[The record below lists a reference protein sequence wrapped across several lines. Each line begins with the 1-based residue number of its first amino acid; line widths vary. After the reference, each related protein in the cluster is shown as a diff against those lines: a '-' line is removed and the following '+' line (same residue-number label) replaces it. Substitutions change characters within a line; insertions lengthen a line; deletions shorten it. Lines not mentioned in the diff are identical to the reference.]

1 MFPQAPSAPPMM
13 PSRPSGPPPGMG
25 GGMPP
30 GMPPGMGG
38 DMGGD
43 MGGGAP
49 VDEAQV
55 REVVSKLEMLLQQLY
70 QKFPFLNQ

>member
-13 PSRPSGPPPGMG
+13 PSRPSGPPPGRG

-30 GMPPGMGG
+30 GMPPG
-38 DMGGD
+38 MGGD

>member
-38 DMGGD
+38 DMGG
-43 MGGGAP
+43 GAP

>member
-30 GMPPGMGG
+30 GM
-38 DMGGD
+38 
-43 MGGGAP
+43 GGGAP

-70 QKFPFLNQ
+70 QKFRFLNQ

>member
-30 GMPPGMGG
+30 GMGGGME
-38 DMGGD
+38 
-43 MGGGAP
+43 GGAP
-49 VDEAQV
+49 DETQI
-55 REVVSKLEMLLQQLY
+55 REMVSKLEMLLQQLY

>member
-30 GMPPGMGG
+30 G
-38 DMGGD
+38 

>member
-13 PSRPSGPPPGMG
+13 PSRPPGPPPGMG

-30 GMPPGMGG
+30 GMPPG
-38 DMGGD
+38 MGGD